1 MRRWKPLGF
10 SPALERAWPD
20 GVAIYNPLSGETH
33 ILDPLAH
40 EVLDLLGRQEL
51 SGSEIADELARMAG
65 EDLPELPDVVDRL
78 LTELDRLGLIEAVP

>member
-10 SPALERAWPD
+10 LPALERSWSD

-40 EVLDLLGRQEL
+40 EVLNLLAGREL
-51 SGSEIADELARMAG
+51 TDPEIVDELARLAG
-65 EDLPELPDVVDRL
+65 EDLPELPDVVGKL
-78 LTELDRLGLIEAVP
+78 LAELDRLGLIEAAA